1 MIKTDWRI
9 VKSASK
15 RGAWDIET
23 RAFEQHKRAD
33 GYVTWQMVRNWS
45 RHSTAQSKRAA
56 IVRASMLRN
65 RGESVSWEG
74 KAISLEIPY

>member
-9 VKSASK
+9 VKSVNK

-23 RAFEQHKRAD
+23 RAFAQHKRAD
-33 GYVTWQMVRNWS
+33 GYVIWEMVRNWS

-56 IVRASMLRN
+56 ITRATMLRD
-65 RGESVSWEG
+65 RGETISWEG
-74 KAISLEIPY
+74 KAISL